1 MTSGRGLA
9 PRHGTWRSTAAA
21 QLAGVA
27 ITVAIGALGFG
38 LLGGPVPDF
47 GLTGHHTAAG
57 DIPNRTPDPVKPFQP
72 AAAQVPQV
80 AGTILF
86 VKAGRIW
93 SVSGADVL
101 TPLGASTTEQ
111 SPIWSADGKT
121 IYFLD
126 IHSKKANVPCSMV
139 AASGCSRA
147 NLAYTLEYPVLSRM
161 PASGGAA
168 RAVASGLYSWAGGAY
183 SYFWGLWQP
192 ALSPDGGTFAL
203 ISDAPNPFA
212 LDYGV
217 ELVPAAGGA
226 LKRLPLPED
235 YGLGQNDPAWSPDG
249 RTLAFTYNHREGALG
264 LPRIG
269 LYDTK
274 TGAVR
279 FLTDYGYAQPSYSPD
294 GKSVAAVRTSAK
306 GRDIVILDARTG
318 AEILRVTN
326 DGHSFA
332 PIWSPAGDQI
342 AFLHV
347 NGLSIDLW
355 VATLGGSGRSVG
367 VTRVD
372 PLTSQSALDG
382 ASRPAWFIPP
392 SELPQAS
399 PSPSA
404 STVSPRSSS
413 GTPSASA
420 GP

>member
-1 MTSGRGLA
+1 MSTLRGTEPGRGRQPGNLGA
-9 PRHGTWRSTAAA
+9 R
-21 QLAGVA
+21 LAGAAV
-27 ITVAIGALGFG
+27 TVVIGALGLG
-38 LLGGPVPDF
+38 LLGGPVPDL
-47 GLTGHHTAAG
+47 GLTSRHAAVG
-57 DIPNRTPDPVKPFQP
+57 DVPNRTPDPVTPFQP
-72 AAAQVPQV
+72 AAISVPQV
-80 AGTILF
+80 AGSILF

-101 TPLGASTTEQ
+101 TPLGASATEQ
-111 SPIWSADGKT
+111 SPIWSPDGKT

-126 IHSKKANVPCSMV
+126 IHSKKADVPCSMV
-139 AASGCSRA
+139 AASGCSGA
-147 NLAYTLEYPVLSRM
+147 NAAYTLEYPVLSRM
-161 PASGGAA
+161 PAGGGAA
-168 RAVASGLYSWAGGAY
+168 RGIASGLYSWASGAY

-192 ALSPDGGTFAL
+192 ALSPDGRTFAL

-217 ELVPAAGGA
+217 QLMPAAAGA

-249 RTLAFTYNHREGALG
+249 HTLAFTYNHRDGALG
-264 LPRIG
+264 APRIG

-279 FLTDYGYAQPSYSPD
+279 FLTDFGYAQPAYSP
-294 GKSVAAVRTSAK
+294 GGTWVAAVRTSAK
-306 GRDIVILDARTG
+306 GRDIAILDAHTG
-318 AEILRVTN
+318 AETLRITN

-332 PIWSPAGDQI
+332 PAWSPAGDQV

-355 VATLGGSGRSVG
+355 VATLSGSGRTVS

-382 ASRPAWFIPP
+382 ASRPAWFIPS
-392 SELPQAS
+392 SELPP
-399 PSPSA
+399 PSPPPSA
-404 STVSPRSSS
+404 PATSPGSS
-413 GTPSASA
+413 GGAPVVSA